1 MAGLGIQFN
10 DCFPEALRV
19 GGISEHFMRSGLECP
34 RVSRVLPWSVA
45 CSSSDVKRVAV
56 RAMLFL
62 TWSHSQTPPGSTF
75 LQFERLPPSNL
86 YSSSSSLTRDPK
98 Y

>member
-1 MAGLGIQFN
+1 MAGPGIQFK
-10 DCFPEALRV
+10 DCCHEALRV

-34 RVSRVLPWSVA
+34 RVSRVLPWSVV
-45 CSSSDVKRVAV
+45 CSSSAVKRVAV
-56 RAMLFL
+56 RVLLFQ
-62 TWSHSQTPPGSTF
+62 TWSRSQTPPGSTF

>member
-1 MAGLGIQFN
+1 MEGIQFI
-10 DCFPEALRV
+10 DFSPEAFRV
-19 GGISEHFMRSGLECP
+19 GGISELNFMRSGLECP

-75 LQFERLPPSNL
+75 LQFETV
-86 YSSSSSLTRDPK
+86 SLLSRFLFQ
-98 Y
+98 